1 MTSTSGVKSEPD
13 PALQQST
20 TSVVGPLNFSKDE
33 AGSAPATR
41 LCAQDDRVRCIF
53 CEEIY
58 NLRLD
63 EGRNLY
69 LAHLFV
75 THRLVIADVGE
86 VDCLASY
93 SGFWREKF
101 AVEPVEKY
109 CSAMLLNQLPDGTPA
124 KDEKY
129 FMLSDIEP
137 LDYELRQRLKREMM
151 ELVLAR
157 HQFERTDRSFNRG
170 CLYCRDLLA
179 ETRAEFIEHLYTKH
193 FLLLGKAEN
202 LVFVDELIDV
212 VQDKMDRLICL
223 YCEKVFKDRPTLKEH
238 MRKKGHKRI
247 NPENKAYD
255 RFFLVNYRNDKLKKT
270 LSNPPVRQPIPVSAR
285 EPESSPFH
293 SKDSDSDWSDW
304 YGEEQPTTCLF
315 CEVTRTQID
324 DLKAHMKTEHQFD
337 FDTQVTGLNFYQ
349 RVKIVNYIRR
359 QMHDH
364 KCVVCREEFP
374 SREQLHAHLMQQSH
388 YGIGEQQHWDQPGFF
403 FPTYE
408 DDQFLCHLE
417 DDSPADLS
425 DDSSVVISE
434 PRPTAN
440 VSTDAESLSLE
451 KFRLE

>member
-1 MTSTSGVKSEPD
+1 MTSTSGTNQD
-13 PALQQST
+13 PADQPSST
-20 TSVVGPLNFSKDE
+20 TSTVVGPLNFTKD
-33 AGSAPATR
+33 GSAPASR
-41 LCAQDDRVRCIF
+41 LCVEDDRVRCMF
-53 CEEIY
+53 CDEVY
-58 NLRLD
+58 NLRVE
-63 EGRNLY
+63 EGRNQY

-75 THRLVIADVGE
+75 AHRLVIADVGE
-86 VDCLASY
+86 VACLGSY
-93 SGFWREKF
+93 SNFWAERF
-101 AVEPVEKY
+101 RGVEGALERY

-124 KDEKY
+124 RDEKY

-137 LDYELRQRLKREMM
+137 MDYELRLRLKREMM

-157 HQFERTDRSFNRG
+157 HQFERTDRGFGRG
-170 CLYCRDLLA
+170 CLYCRDLVA
-179 ETRAEFIEHLYTKH
+179 ATRSEFIEHLYTKH

-202 LVFVDELIDV
+202 LVFVDELVDV

-223 YCEKVFKDRPTLKEH
+223 YCEKVFKDRSTLKEH

-255 RFFLVNYRNDKLKKT
+255 RFFLINYRNDKLKKG
-270 LSNPPVRQPIPVSAR
+270 SVNPPVRQPIPVRAR

-293 SKDSDSDWSDW
+293 SEDSDSDWSDW

-324 DLKAHMKTEHQFD
+324 DLKAHMKTEHNFD
-337 FDTQVTGLNFYQ
+337 FDAQVVGLNFYQ

-359 QMHDH
+359 QMHDLR
-364 KCVVCREEFP
+364 CVTCREEFP
-374 SREQLHAHLMQQSH
+374 SKDQLHAHLKQEGH
-388 YGIGEQQHWDQPGFF
+388 FGTGEQQHWDQPGFF

-417 DDSPADLS
+417 DDSPDLS

-440 VSTDAESLSLE
+440 VSADAESLSLE